1 MERVRRLCF
10 SKIGVYSRDLKE
22 SFVTDKVVVYTTC
35 GNITEA
41 ELIARNLIENRVAAC
56 VNVIPGL
63 LSYYRWQGNVE
74 NDAELLLMIKTSRE
88 LVDHVR
94 GALDALHSYD
104 LPEMIVIPII
114 DGSPNYLEWLEQEV
128 QPEAP
133 EADAAE
139 APPEAS

>member
-1 MERVRRLCF
+1 M
-10 SKIGVYSRDLKE
+10 
-22 SFVTDKVVVYTTC
+22 TDKVVVYTTC

-41 ELIARNLIENRVAAC
+41 ELIARNLIDNRVAAC

-63 LSYYRWQGNVE
+63 LSYYRWQGKVE
-74 NDAELLLMIKTSRE
+74 NDTELLLMIKTSRE

-114 DGSPNYLEWLEQEV
+114 DGSPNYLEWLDQEV
-128 QPEAP
+128 QPEAN
-133 EADAAE
+133 AAE
-139 APPEAS
+139 TPPETS